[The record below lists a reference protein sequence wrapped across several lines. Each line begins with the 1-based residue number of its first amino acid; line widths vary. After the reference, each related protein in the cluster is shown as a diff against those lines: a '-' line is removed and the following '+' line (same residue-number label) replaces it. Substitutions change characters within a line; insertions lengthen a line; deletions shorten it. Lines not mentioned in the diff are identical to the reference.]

1 MAEMVAGG
9 TGAVVLVVGSANG
22 RSSALEPT
30 YATKIALVTNV
41 PATDKSTSIEA
52 ARGIR
57 ASTVARTGDFAP
69 TAPGPVAR
77 FHPGGTAGLAPPATP
92 WKYVTSGA
100 HGSPISSGAP
110 IPKPKR
116 QSSTTYA

>member
-1 MAEMVAGG
+1 MSEMVAGG
-9 TGAVVLVVGSANG
+9 TDAVVLVVGSANG

-30 YATKIALVTNV
+30 NATKIALVINS
-41 PATDKSTSIEA
+41 PPTDRSTSIEA

-69 TAPGPVAR
+69 TAPGPVAT

-92 WKYVTSGA
+92 WKYVTNGA
-100 HGSPISSGAP
+100 HGSPISAAAP
-110 IPKPKR
+110 TPKR
-116 QSSTTYA
+116 QS